1 MSRSEKEEE
10 TSSKAHGRQSGLGV
24 GGRKEPPLK

>member
-1 MSRSEKEEE
+1 MEEEVSRSKKEEE

-24 GGRKEPPLK
+24 GG